1 MARALGR
8 THLIAATGATS
19 EATARGLYG
28 LPEGDCLDMGDFV
41 GGVLKYLRRHPVERL
56 TIAGGIGKLT
66 KLGQGAMDL
75 HSGRSQ
81 VDFAA
86 LAGLTGVAEVEKAN
100 TALEAYTIV
109 GQPMAAAVAA
119 QAKSQAENVVRGAV
133 AIEVIMV
140 DRAGAVLAQTGF

>member
-1 MARALGR
+1 LGR
-8 THLIAATGATS
+8 AHLIAATGATS
-19 EATARGLYG
+19 EATARRLYG

-41 GGVLKYLRRHPVERL
+41 GGTLKYLRRHPVARL

-66 KLGQGAMDL
+66 KLAQGAMDL

-81 VDFAA
+81 VDFQA
-86 LAGLTGVAEVEKAN
+86 LADMLGVAAVAEAN
-100 TALEAYTIV
+100 TALEAYTMV
-109 GQPMAAAVAA
+109 GAPMAEAIAARAKA
-119 QAKSQAENVVRGAV
+119 QAEDTVRGAV